1 MKKSLIANVRLAS
14 ILSLPT
20 FLFTITITPATLAQ
34 SVGGGVG
41 PCISSLIDSGVT
53 GKQAAAA
60 CADALEPKQI
70 SACVATIQSNTQI
83 AVIDALQA
91 CYRVRRPSDLA
102 SCVVDINGQLKET
115 DAPLALD
122 NCRRSLLPKHYA
134 DCTLGLLGNVKELS
148 GAEAMETCI
157 SAEVFPSELDP
168 QKY

>member
-34 SVGGGVG
+34 SVGA
-41 PCISSLIDSGVT
+41 CTSSLIDSGVT

-60 CADALEPKQI
+60 CADALEPEEI
-70 SACVATIQSNTQI
+70 SACVAKIQDGTQI
-83 AVIDALQA
+83 AAIDALQA
-91 CYRVRRPSDLA
+91 CYRVRRPADLA

-134 DCTLGLLGNVKELS
+134 DCTLGLLGNVKELG

-157 SAEVFPSELDP
+157 SAEVFPSELYP
-168 QKY
+168 SK